1 MKLNVI
7 VIDDSAV
14 QLAISAKLIQQNE
27 HLNLVGTF
35 TNPFLGLSAVNNN
48 DVDLVLLDVE
58 MPEIDGFALQKLFKI
73 SVAVIINSTRSL
85 FKYQA
90 LESGAIDFIAKPL
103 TAGKVNLAISKV
115 LTVKEN
121 APVLNTVITTI
132 AS

>member
-73 SVAVIINSTRSL
+73 SVAVIINSTRSS